1 MAKKIQSI
9 KGFYDVPPQRQK
21 LWRFMESK
29 ILSVLDQYSYQEIGL
44 PMLESTDLF
53 TAGVG
58 THTDIVEK
66 EMYSWT
72 DPLNN
77 DDLTL
82 RPEGT
87 AGCVRAVIEGSLTY
101 NGPIKLFYRGPMFRH
116 ENVQK
121 GRQRQFHQV
130 GVEAFGYGDASS
142 DAEQILLLKRLWKN
156 LGLDN
161 IELQLNTIGDPSDRK
176 LYRKALI
183 DYFEKNKSMLDDDAQ
198 RRLYENPLR
207 ILDSKNPKMQD
218 MLNNAPKLKDFI
230 SNDSLKHFDMLCNI
244 LDNHEVEY
252 SLNDRLVR
260 GLDYYNR
267 TVFEYVT
274 ADLGSQGTIAGGGRF
289 DYLVEK
295 LGGDK
300 IPACGFALGLE
311 RIILLLETKEI
322 THQINPDMYI
332 LNLGHNAR
340 GNAFNI
346 AELLRNHSYKV
357 AVNLEGSSFKSQM
370 KKADKSGAKI
380 ALILGDDEV
389 VKKSIKIKLLRKE
402 VSQED
407 VLQRNLLSYLKSI
420 KIIE

>member
-9 KGFYDVPPQRQK
+9 KGFYDVLPQRQK

-44 PMLESTDLF
+44 PLLESTDLF

-87 AGCVRAVIEGSLTY
+87 AGCVRAVIEASLTY

-130 GVEAFGYGDASS
+130 GVEAFGYSDASS
-142 DAEQILLLKRLWKN
+142 DAEQILLLKRLWKSLRLN
-156 LGLDN
+156 N
-161 IELQLNTIGDPSDRK
+161 IELQLNTIGDPTDRE

-183 DYFEKNKSMLDDDAQ
+183 DYFEKNKSILDDDAQ

-207 ILDSKNPKMQD
+207 ILDSKNSKMQD

-230 SNDSLKHFDMLCNI
+230 SKDGLLHFDMLRSI
-244 LDNHEVEY
+244 LDNHGVEY
-252 SLNDRLVR
+252 RLNDRLVR

-267 TVFEYVT
+267 TVYEFVT
-274 ADLGSQGTIAGGGRF
+274 SDLGSQGTIAGGGRF

-295 LGGDK
+295 LGGGNT
-300 IPACGFALGLE
+300 PACGFAIGLE
-311 RIILLLETKEI
+311 RILLLLETKEI
-322 THQINPDMYI
+322 THQINPDIYI
-332 LNLGHNAR
+332 LNLGHEAR
-340 GNAFNI
+340 TEAGNI
-346 AELLRNHSYKV
+346 AELLRDHNFKI
-357 AVNLEGSSFKSQM
+357 AVNLDGASFKSQM

-380 ALILGDDEV
+380 ALILGDEEV
-389 VKKSIKIKLLRKE
+389 VKKSIKIKLLREE
-402 VSQED
+402 VSQES
-407 VLQRNLLSYLKSI
+407 VLQKNLLSYLKSI
-420 KIIE
+420 K

>member
-1 MAKKIQSI
+1 MVKKIQSI
-9 KGFYDVPPQRQK
+9 KGFYDVLPHRQK
-21 LWRFMESK
+21 LWRFLESK
-29 ILSVLDQYSYQEIGL
+29 ILSALDQYNYEEIGL

-87 AGCVRAVIEGSLTY
+87 AGCVRAVVEGSLTY

-130 GVEAFGYGDASS
+130 GVEAFGYDDASI
-142 DAEQILLLKRLWKN
+142 DAEQILLLQRFWKSLN
-156 LGLDN
+156 LDN
-161 IELQLNTIGDPSDRK
+161 IELQLNTIGDPSDREI
-176 LYRKALI
+176 YRKELI
-183 DYFEKNKSMLDDDAQ
+183 AYFEQNKSILDDDAQ

-218 MLNNAPKLKDFI
+218 MLDNAPKLKDFI
-230 SNDSLKHFDMLCNI
+230 SQEGLKHFHSLCDI
-244 LDNHEVEY
+244 LDNHGVAY
-252 SLNDRLVR
+252 TLNDRLVR

-274 ADLGSQGTIAGGGRF
+274 SDLGSQGTIAGGGRF
-289 DYLVEK
+289 DFLVEK
-295 LGGDK
+295 LGGVNT
-300 IPACGFALGLE
+300 PACGFALGLE
-311 RIILLLETKEI
+311 RIVLLLENKEI
-322 THQINPDMYI
+322 THHINPDIYI
-332 LNLGHNAR
+332 LNLGNDARANAC
-340 GNAFNI
+340 NI
-346 AELLRNHSYKV
+346 AELLRDHSYKV
-357 AVNLEGSSFKSQM
+357 AVNFDGASFKSQM
-370 KKADKSGAKI
+370 KKADKSGANI
-380 ALILGDDEV
+380 ALILGDNEV
-389 VKKSIKIKLLRKE
+389 IEKSIKIKLLRKG

-407 VLQRNLLSYLKSI
+407 VLQKNIVSYLESI
-420 KIIE
+420 K

>member
-9 KGFYDVPPQRQK
+9 KGFYDVLPQRQK
-21 LWRFMESK
+21 LWRFIESK

-156 LGLDN
+156 LGLNN

-207 ILDSKNPKMQD
+207 ILDSKNPKMQE

-267 TVFEYVT
+267 TVYEFVT
-274 ADLGSQGTIAGGGRF
+274 SDLGSQGTIAGGGRF

-295 LGGDK
+295 LGGDNT
-300 IPACGFALGLE
+300 PACGFAIGLE
-311 RIILLLETKEI
+311 RILLLLETKEI
-322 THQINPDMYI
+322 THQINPDIYI
-332 LNLGHNAR
+332 LNLGHEAR

-346 AELLRNHSYKV
+346 AELLRDHNFKI
-357 AVNLEGSSFKSQM
+357 AVNLDGASFKSQM

-380 ALILGDDEV
+380 ALILGDEEV
-389 VKKSIKIKLLRKE
+389 VKKSIKIKLLREE
-402 VSQED
+402 VSQES
-407 VLQRNLLSYLKSI
+407 VLQKNLLSYLKSI
-420 KIIE
+420 K

>member
-1 MAKKIQSI
+1 MAKKIHSI

-29 ILSVLDQYSYQEIGL
+29 ILSVLDQYGFQEIGL

-87 AGCVRAVIEGSLTY
+87 AGCVRALIEGSLTY

-130 GVEAFGYGDASS
+130 GVEAFGYDDASS

-156 LGLDN
+156 LGLKN
-161 IELQLNTIGDPSDRK
+161 IELQLNTIGDPSDRE

-183 DYFEKNKSMLDDDAQ
+183 DYFEKNKSILDDDAQ

-230 SNDSLKHFDMLCNI
+230 SKDSLNHFDMLCNI
-244 LDNHEVEY
+244 LDNHGVEY

-267 TVFEYVT
+267 TVYEYVT
-274 ADLGSQGTIAGGGRF
+274 DELGSQGTVAGGGRF

-300 IPACGFALGLE
+300 TPACGFALGLE

-332 LNLGHNAR
+332 LNLGHDAR

-346 AELLRNHSYKV
+346 AELLRDHSYKV
-357 AVNLEGSSFKSQM
+357 AVNLEGASFKSQM

-389 VKKSIKIKLLRKE
+389 VKKSIKIKLLREE

-407 VLQRNLLSYLKSI
+407 ILQKNLLSYLKSI
-420 KIIE
+420 K

>member
-77 DDLTL
+77 DELTL

-101 NGPIKLFYRGPMFRH
+101 NGPIKLFYRGAMFRH

-311 RIILLLETKEI
+311 RIILLLETREI

-420 KIIE
+420 K

>member
-1 MAKKIQSI
+1 
-9 KGFYDVPPQRQK
+9 
-21 LWRFMESK
+21 
-29 ILSVLDQYSYQEIGL
+29 
-44 PMLESTDLF
+44 
-53 TAGVG
+53 VG

-72 DPLNN
+72 DSLNN
-77 DDLTL
+77 DELTL

-130 GVEAFGYGDASS
+130 GIEAFGYDDASI
-142 DAEQILLLKRLWKN
+142 DAEQIFLLQRFWKSLN
-156 LGLDN
+156 LDN
-161 IELQLNTIGDPSDRK
+161 IELQLNTIGDPSDREI
-176 LYRKALI
+176 YRKELI
-183 DYFEKNKSMLDDDAQ
+183 AYFEQNKSILDDDAQ

-230 SNDSLKHFDMLCNI
+230 SQEGLKHFHSLCSI
-244 LDNHEVEY
+244 LDNHGVAY
-252 SLNDRLVR
+252 TLNDRLVR

-274 ADLGSQGTIAGGGRF
+274 IDLGSQGTVAGGGRF

-295 LGGDK
+295 LGGVNT
-300 IPACGFALGLE
+300 PACGFALGLE
-311 RIILLLETKEI
+311 RIVLLLENKEI
-322 THQINPDMYI
+322 THHINPDIYI
-332 LNLGHNAR
+332 LNLGNDARANAC
-340 GNAFNI
+340 NI
-346 AELLRNHSYKV
+346 AELLRDHSYKV
-357 AVNLEGSSFKSQM
+357 AVNFDGASFKSQM

-380 ALILGDDEV
+380 ALILGEDEV
-389 VKKSIKIKLLRKE
+389 IEKSIKIKLLRKE

-407 VLQRNLLSYLKSI
+407 VLQKNIVSYLESI
-420 KIIE
+420 K

>member
-1 MAKKIQSI
+1 
-9 KGFYDVPPQRQK
+9 
-21 LWRFMESK
+21 MESK
-29 ILSVLDQYSYQEIGL
+29 ILSVLDQYSYQEICL
-44 PMLESTDLF
+44 PLLESTDLF

-87 AGCVRAVIEGSLTY
+87 AGCVRAVIEASLTY

-130 GVEAFGYGDASS
+130 GVEAFGYSDASS
-142 DAEQILLLKRLWKN
+142 DAEQILLLKRLWKS
-156 LGLDN
+156 LGLEN
-161 IELQLNTIGDPSDRK
+161 IELQLNSIGDPSDREMF
-176 LYRKALI
+176 RKALI
-183 DYFEKNKSMLDDDAQ
+183 SYFEENKSILDDDAQ

-230 SNDSLKHFDMLCNI
+230 SKDGLLHFDMLCSI
-244 LDNHEVEY
+244 LDDHGVEY
-252 SLNDRLVR
+252 RLNDRLVR

-267 TVFEYVT
+267 TVYEFVT
-274 ADLGSQGTIAGGGRF
+274 SDLGSQGTIAGGGRF

-295 LGGDK
+295 LGGENT
-300 IPACGFALGLE
+300 PACGFAIGLE

-332 LNLGHNAR
+332 LNLGHDAR
-340 GNAFNI
+340 RNAFNI
-346 AELLRNHSYKV
+346 AELLRDHNYKV
-357 AVNLEGSSFKSQM
+357 ALNLEGASFKSQM

-389 VKKSIKIKLLRKE
+389 AKKSIKIKLLRKE
-402 VSQED
+402 VSQDD
-407 VLQRNLLSYLKSI
+407 VLQKNLLSYLKSI
-420 KIIE
+420 

>member
-9 KGFYDVPPQRQK
+9 KGFYDVLPQRQK

-44 PMLESTDLF
+44 PLLESTDLF

-130 GVEAFGYGDASS
+130 GVEAFGYSDASS
-142 DAEQILLLKRLWKN
+142 DAEQILLLKRLWKS
-156 LGLDN
+156 LGLNN
-161 IELQLNTIGDPSDRK
+161 IELQLNTIGDPTDRE

-183 DYFEKNKSMLDDDAQ
+183 DYLEKNKSILDDDAQ

-230 SNDSLKHFDMLCNI
+230 SKDGLLHFDMLRSI
-244 LDNHEVEY
+244 LDNHGVEY
-252 SLNDRLVR
+252 RLNDRLVR

-267 TVFEYVT
+267 TVYEFVT
-274 ADLGSQGTIAGGGRF
+274 SDLGSQGTIAGGGRF

-295 LGGDK
+295 LGGGNT
-300 IPACGFALGLE
+300 PACGFAIGLE
-311 RIILLLETKEI
+311 RILLLLETKEI
-322 THQINPDMYI
+322 THQINPDIYI
-332 LNLGHNAR
+332 LNLGHEAR
-340 GNAFNI
+340 TEAANI
-346 AELLRNHSYKV
+346 AELLRDHNFKI
-357 AVNLEGSSFKSQM
+357 AVNLDGASFKSQM

-380 ALILGDDEV
+380 ALILGDEEV
-389 VKKSIKIKLLRKE
+389 VKKSIKIKLLREE
-402 VSQED
+402 VSQES
-407 VLQRNLLSYLKSI
+407 VLQKNLLSYLKSI
-420 KIIE
+420 K

>member
-29 ILSVLDQYSYQEIGL
+29 ILSVLDQYNYQEIGL
-44 PMLESTDLF
+44 PMLEFTDLF

-77 DDLTL
+77 DNLTL

-130 GVEAFGYGDASS
+130 GVEAFGYDDASS
-142 DAEQILLLKRLWKN
+142 DAEQILLLKRLWKS
-156 LGLDN
+156 LGLNN
-161 IELQLNTIGDPSDRK
+161 IELQLNTIGDPSDRE

-183 DYFEKNKSMLDDDAQ
+183 DYFEKNKSILDDDAQ

-230 SNDSLKHFDMLCNI
+230 SNDSLKHFEMLCNI
-244 LDNHEVEY
+244 LDNHGVEY

-267 TVFEYVT
+267 TVFEYVS
-274 ADLGSQGTIAGGGRF
+274 ANLGSQGAIAGGGRF

-295 LGGDK
+295 LGGEN

-322 THQINPDMYI
+322 SHQIIPDIYI
-332 LNLGHNAR
+332 LNLGHEAR
-340 GNAFNI
+340 IKACNI
-346 AELLRNHSYKV
+346 AELLRDHNYKID
-357 AVNLEGSSFKSQM
+357 VNLDGASFKSQM
-370 KKADKSGAKI
+370 KKADKSGSKI
-380 ALILGDDEV
+380 ALIIGDDEV
-389 VKKSIKIKLLRKE
+389 AKKSIKIKLLRKE

-407 VLQRNLLSYLKSI
+407 VLQKNLLSYLKSI
-420 KIIE
+420 K

>member
-9 KGFYDVPPQRQK
+9 KGFYDVLPQRQK

-77 DDLTL
+77 DELTR

-130 GVEAFGYGDASS
+130 GAEAFGYGDASS

-156 LGLDN
+156 LGLNN

-300 IPACGFALGLE
+300 TPACGFALGLE

-322 THQINPDMYI
+322 THHINPDMYI
-332 LNLGHNAR
+332 LNLGHDAR

-346 AELLRNHSYKV
+346 AELLRDHSYKV

-407 VLQRNLLSYLKSI
+407 VLQKNLLSYLKSI
-420 KIIE
+420 K

>member
-9 KGFYDVPPQRQK
+9 KGFYDVLPQRQK

-44 PMLESTDLF
+44 PLLESTDLF

-87 AGCVRAVIEGSLTY
+87 AGCVRAVIEESLTY

-130 GVEAFGYGDASS
+130 GVEAFGYSDASS
-142 DAEQILLLKRLWKN
+142 DAEQILLLKRLWKS
-156 LGLDN
+156 LGLNN
-161 IELQLNTIGDPSDRK
+161 IELQLNTIGDPTDRE

-183 DYFEKNKSMLDDDAQ
+183 VYLEKNKSILDDDAQ

-230 SNDSLKHFDMLCNI
+230 SKDGLLHFDMLRSI
-244 LDNHEVEY
+244 LDNHGVEY
-252 SLNDRLVR
+252 RLNDRLVR

-267 TVFEYVT
+267 TVYEFVT
-274 ADLGSQGTIAGGGRF
+274 SDLGSQGTIAGGGRF

-295 LGGDK
+295 LGGGNT
-300 IPACGFALGLE
+300 PACGFAIGLE
-311 RIILLLETKEI
+311 RILLLLETKEI
-322 THQINPDMYI
+322 THQINPDIYI
-332 LNLGHNAR
+332 LNLGHEAR
-340 GNAFNI
+340 TEASNI
-346 AELLRNHSYKV
+346 AELLRDHNFKI
-357 AVNLEGSSFKSQM
+357 AVNLDGASFKSQM

-380 ALILGDDEV
+380 ALILGEDEV
-389 VKKSIKIKLLRKE
+389 IKKSIKIKLLREE

-407 VLQRNLLSYLKSI
+407 ILQKNILSYLKSV
-420 KIIE
+420 K

>member
-1 MAKKIQSI
+1 MAKKIQSV

-29 ILSVLDQYSYQEIGL
+29 ILSVLDQYNYQEIGL
-44 PMLESTDLF
+44 PILESTDLF

-72 DPLNN
+72 DPLND

-130 GVEAFGYGDASS
+130 GVEAFGYDDASS
-142 DAEQILLLKRLWKN
+142 DAEQILLLKRFWKSLN
-156 LGLDN
+156 LEN
-161 IELQLNTIGDPSDRK
+161 IELQLNTIGDPSDRE
-176 LYRKALI
+176 LYRKTLI
-183 DYFEKNKSMLDDDAQ
+183 EYFEKNKSILDDDAQ

-207 ILDSKNPKMQD
+207 ILDSKNSKMQD

-230 SNDSLKHFDMLCNI
+230 SKDSLKHFDMLCTI
-244 LDNHEVEY
+244 LDNHGVKY

-267 TVFEYVT
+267 TVYEFVT
-274 ADLGSQGTIAGGGRF
+274 SDLGSQGTIAGGGRF

-295 LGGDK
+295 LGGDNT
-300 IPACGFALGLE
+300 PACGFAIGLE
-311 RIILLLETKEI
+311 RIILLLENKEVS
-322 THQINPDMYI
+322 HQINPDMYI
-332 LNLGHNAR
+332 LNLGHDAR
-340 GNAFNI
+340 ARACNI
-346 AELLRNHSYKV
+346 AELLRDHNYKV
-357 AVNLEGSSFKSQM
+357 AVNLDGASFKSQM

-380 ALILGDDEV
+380 ALILGEDEV
-389 VKKSIKIKLLRKE
+389 NNKSIKIKLLRKE

-407 VLQRNLLSYLKSI
+407 VLQKNLLSYLQSVK
-420 KIIE
+420 

>member
-9 KGFYDVPPQRQK
+9 KGFYDVLPQRQK

-87 AGCVRAVIEGSLTY
+87 AGCVRAVIEASLTY

-130 GVEAFGYGDASS
+130 GVEAFGYGDAST
-142 DAEQILLLKRLWKN
+142 DAEQILLLKRLWKS
-156 LGLDN
+156 LGLNN
-161 IELQLNTIGDPSDRK
+161 IELQLNTIGDPTDRE

-183 DYFEKNKSMLDDDAQ
+183 DYFEKNKSILDDDAQ

-230 SNDSLKHFDMLCNI
+230 SKDGLLHFDMLRSI
-244 LDNHEVEY
+244 LDNHGVEY
-252 SLNDRLVR
+252 RLNDRLVR

-267 TVFEYVT
+267 TVYEFVT
-274 ADLGSQGTIAGGGRF
+274 SDLGSQGTIAGGGRF

-295 LGGDK
+295 LGGGNT
-300 IPACGFALGLE
+300 PACGFAIGLE
-311 RIILLLETKEI
+311 RILLLLETKEI
-322 THQINPDMYI
+322 THQINPDIYI
-332 LNLGHNAR
+332 LNLGHEAR
-340 GNAFNI
+340 TEAFNI
-346 AELLRNHSYKV
+346 AELLRDHNFKI
-357 AVNLEGSSFKSQM
+357 AVNLDGASFKSQM

-407 VLQRNLLSYLKSI
+407 VLQKNLLSYLKSI
-420 KIIE
+420 K

>member
-9 KGFYDVPPQRQK
+9 KGFYDVLPQRQK

-44 PMLESTDLF
+44 PLLESTDLF

-130 GVEAFGYGDASS
+130 GVEAFGYSDASS
-142 DAEQILLLKRLWKN
+142 DAEQILLLKRLWKS
-156 LGLDN
+156 LGLNN
-161 IELQLNTIGDPSDRK
+161 IELQLNTIGDPTDRE

-183 DYFEKNKSMLDDDAQ
+183 DYFEKNKSILDDDAR

-230 SNDSLKHFDMLCNI
+230 SKDSLNHFDMLCNI
-244 LDNHEVEY
+244 LDNHGVEY

-267 TVFEYVT
+267 TVYEYVT
-274 ADLGSQGTIAGGGRF
+274 DELGSQGTVAGGGRF

-300 IPACGFALGLE
+300 TPACGFALGLE

-322 THQINPDMYI
+322 THQINPDIYI
-332 LNLGHNAR
+332 LNLGNDAR
-340 GNAFNI
+340 SNAFNI
-346 AELLRNHSYKV
+346 AELLRDHNYKV
-357 AVNLEGSSFKSQM
+357 AVNLEGASFKSQM

-380 ALILGDDEV
+380 ALILGDEEV

-402 VSQED
+402 VSQKD
-407 VLQRNLLSYLKSI
+407 VLQTNLLSYLKSI
-420 KIIE
+420 K

>member
-1 MAKKIQSI
+1 MVKKIQSI

-21 LWRFMESK
+21 LWRFLESK
-29 ILSVLDQYSYQEIGL
+29 ILSALDQYNYEEIGL

-72 DPLNN
+72 DLLNN
-77 DDLTL
+77 DELTL

-130 GVEAFGYGDASS
+130 GVEAFGYDDSS
-142 DAEQILLLKRLWKN
+142 IDAEHILLLQRFWKS
-156 LGLDN
+156 LDLEN
-161 IELQLNTIGDPSDRK
+161 IELQLNTIGDPSDREI
-176 LYRKALI
+176 YRKELI
-183 DYFEKNKSMLDDDAQ
+183 TYFEQNKSILDVDAQ

-230 SNDSLKHFDMLCNI
+230 SKDSLNHFDSLCNI
-244 LDNHEVEY
+244 LDNHGVVY
-252 SLNDRLVR
+252 KLNDRLVR

-274 ADLGSQGTIAGGGRF
+274 SDLGSQGTVAGGGRF

-295 LGGDK
+295 LGGVNT
-300 IPACGFALGLE
+300 PACGFALGLE
-311 RIILLLETKEI
+311 RIVLLLETKKI
-322 THQINPDMYI
+322 THHINPDIYI
-332 LNLGHNAR
+332 LNLGHDARSNAC
-340 GNAFNI
+340 NI
-346 AELLRNHSYKV
+346 AELLRDHSYKV
-357 AVNLEGSSFKSQM
+357 AVNLDGASFKSQM

-389 VKKSIKIKLLRKE
+389 VEKSIKIKLLREE
-402 VSQED
+402 VSQEN
-407 VLQRNLLSYLKSI
+407 VLQKNILSYLKRI
-420 KIIE
+420 K

>member
-9 KGFYDVPPQRQK
+9 KGFYDVLPQRQK

-77 DDLTL
+77 VDLTL

-142 DAEQILLLKRLWKN
+142 DAEQILLLKRLWKS
-156 LGLDN
+156 LGLNN

-230 SNDSLKHFDMLCNI
+230 SKDGLLHFDMLRSI
-244 LDNHEVEY
+244 LDNHGVEY
-252 SLNDRLVR
+252 RLNDRLVR

-267 TVFEYVT
+267 TVYEFVT
-274 ADLGSQGTIAGGGRF
+274 SDLGSQGTIAGGGRF

-295 LGGDK
+295 LGGGNT
-300 IPACGFALGLE
+300 PACGFAIGLE
-311 RIILLLETKEI
+311 RILLLLETMEI
-322 THQINPDMYI
+322 THQINPDIYI
-332 LNLGHNAR
+332 LNLGHEAR
-340 GNAFNI
+340 GNAFTI
-346 AELLRNHSYKV
+346 AELLRDHNFKIT
-357 AVNLEGSSFKSQM
+357 VNLDGASFKSQM

-380 ALILGDDEV
+380 ALILGDEEV
-389 VKKSIKIKLLRKE
+389 VKKSIKIKLLREE
-402 VSQED
+402 VSQES
-407 VLQRNLLSYLKSI
+407 VLQKNLLSYLKSI
-420 KIIE
+420 K

>member
-29 ILSVLDQYSYQEIGL
+29 ILSVLDQYGFQEIGL

-130 GVEAFGYGDASS
+130 GVEAFGYDDASS

-156 LGLDN
+156 LGLKN
-161 IELQLNTIGDPSDRK
+161 IELQLNTIGDPSDRE

-183 DYFEKNKSMLDDDAQ
+183 DYFEKNKSILDDDAQ

-230 SNDSLKHFDMLCNI
+230 SKDSLNHFDMLCNI
-244 LDNHEVEY
+244 LDNHGVEY

-267 TVFEYVT
+267 TVYEYVT
-274 ADLGSQGTIAGGGRF
+274 DELGSQGTVAGGGRF

-300 IPACGFALGLE
+300 TPACGFALGLE

-346 AELLRNHSYKV
+346 AELLRDHSYKV
-357 AVNLEGSSFKSQM
+357 AVNLEGASFKSQM

-420 KIIE
+420 K

>member
-101 NGPIKLFYRGPMFRH
+101 NGPIKLFYRGAMFRH

-156 LGLDN
+156 LGLNN

-420 KIIE
+420 K

>member
-130 GVEAFGYGDASS
+130 GV
-142 DAEQILLLKRLWKN
+142 
-156 LGLDN
+156 
-161 IELQLNTIGDPSDRK
+161 
-176 LYRKALI
+176 
-183 DYFEKNKSMLDDDAQ
+183 
-198 RRLYENPLR
+198 
-207 ILDSKNPKMQD
+207 
-218 MLNNAPKLKDFI
+218 
-230 SNDSLKHFDMLCNI
+230 
-244 LDNHEVEY
+244 
-252 SLNDRLVR
+252 R
-260 GLDYYNR
+260 GFWL
-267 TVFEYVT
+267 
-274 ADLGSQGTIAGGGRF
+274 
-289 DYLVEK
+289 
-295 LGGDK
+295 
-300 IPACGFALGLE
+300 
-311 RIILLLETKEI
+311 
-322 THQINPDMYI
+322 
-332 LNLGHNAR
+332 
-340 GNAFNI
+340 
-346 AELLRNHSYKV
+346 
-357 AVNLEGSSFKSQM
+357 
-370 KKADKSGAKI
+370 
-380 ALILGDDEV
+380 
-389 VKKSIKIKLLRKE
+389 
-402 VSQED
+402 
-407 VLQRNLLSYLKSI
+407 
-420 KIIE
+420 

>member
-9 KGFYDVPPQRQK
+9 KGFYDVLPQRQK

-142 DAEQILLLKRLWKN
+142 DAEQILLLKRLWKS
-156 LGLDN
+156 LGLNN

-230 SNDSLKHFDMLCNI
+230 SKDGLLHFDMLRSI
-244 LDNHEVEY
+244 LDNHGVEY
-252 SLNDRLVR
+252 RLNDRLVR

-267 TVFEYVT
+267 TVYEFVT
-274 ADLGSQGTIAGGGRF
+274 SDLGSQGTIAGGGRF

-295 LGGDK
+295 LGGGNT
-300 IPACGFALGLE
+300 PACGFAIGLE
-311 RIILLLETKEI
+311 RILLLLETKEI
-322 THQINPDMYI
+322 THQINPDIYI
-332 LNLGHNAR
+332 LNLGHEAR
-340 GNAFNI
+340 TEAGNI
-346 AELLRNHSYKV
+346 AELLRDHNFKIT
-357 AVNLEGSSFKSQM
+357 VNLDGASFKSQM

-380 ALILGDDEV
+380 ALILGDEEV
-389 VKKSIKIKLLRKE
+389 VKKSIKIKLLREE
-402 VSQED
+402 VSQES
-407 VLQRNLLSYLKSI
+407 VLQKNLLSYLKSI
-420 KIIE
+420 K

>member
-9 KGFYDVPPQRQK
+9 KGFYDVLPQRQK

-87 AGCVRAVIEGSLTY
+87 AGCVRAVIEASLTY

-130 GVEAFGYGDASS
+130 GVEAFGYGDAST
-142 DAEQILLLKRLWKN
+142 DAEQILLLKRLWKS
-156 LGLDN
+156 LGLNN
-161 IELQLNTIGDPSDRK
+161 IELQLNTIGDPTDRE

-183 DYFEKNKSMLDDDAQ
+183 DYLEKNKSILDDDAQ

-230 SNDSLKHFDMLCNI
+230 SKDGLLHFDMLRSI
-244 LDNHEVEY
+244 LDNHGVEY
-252 SLNDRLVR
+252 RLNDRLVR

-267 TVFEYVT
+267 TVYEFVT
-274 ADLGSQGTIAGGGRF
+274 SDLGSQGTIAGGGRF

-295 LGGDK
+295 LGGGNT
-300 IPACGFALGLE
+300 PACGFAIGLE
-311 RIILLLETKEI
+311 RILLLLETKEI
-322 THQINPDMYI
+322 THQINPDIYI
-332 LNLGHNAR
+332 LNLGHEAR
-340 GNAFNI
+340 TEAFNI
-346 AELLRNHSYKV
+346 AELLRDHNFKI
-357 AVNLEGSSFKSQM
+357 AVNLDGASFKSQM

-380 ALILGDDEV
+380 ALILGDEEV
-389 VKKSIKIKLLRKE
+389 VKKSIKIKLLREE
-402 VSQED
+402 VSQES
-407 VLQRNLLSYLKSI
+407 VLQKHLLSYLKSI
-420 KIIE
+420 K

>member
-156 LGLDN
+156 LGLNN

-300 IPACGFALGLE
+300 TPACGFALGLE

-346 AELLRNHSYKV
+346 AELLRDHSYKV
-357 AVNLEGSSFKSQM
+357 AVNLEGASFKSQM

-407 VLQRNLLSYLKSI
+407 VLQINLLSYLKSI
-420 KIIE
+420 K

>member
-87 AGCVRAVIEGSLTY
+87 AGCVRALIEGSLTY

-130 GVEAFGYGDASS
+130 GVEAFGYDDASS

-156 LGLDN
+156 LGLKN
-161 IELQLNTIGDPSDRK
+161 IELQLNTIGDPSDRE

-183 DYFEKNKSMLDDDAQ
+183 DYFEKNKSILDDDAQ

-300 IPACGFALGLE
+300 TPACGFALGLE

-332 LNLGHNAR
+332 LNLGHDAR

-346 AELLRNHSYKV
+346 AELLRDHSYKV
-357 AVNLEGSSFKSQM
+357 AVNLEGASFKSQM

-407 VLQRNLLSYLKSI
+407 VLQKNLLSYLKSI
-420 KIIE
+420 K

>member
-9 KGFYDVPPQRQK
+9 KGFYDVLPQRQK
-21 LWRFMESK
+21 LWRFIESK

-87 AGCVRAVIEGSLTY
+87 AGCVRAVIEASLTY

-130 GVEAFGYGDASS
+130 GVEAFGYSDASS
-142 DAEQILLLKRLWKN
+142 DAEQILLLKRLWKS
-156 LGLDN
+156 LGLNN
-161 IELQLNTIGDPSDRK
+161 IELQLNTIGDPTDRE

-183 DYFEKNKSMLDDDAQ
+183 DYFEKNKSILDDDAQ

-230 SNDSLKHFDMLCNI
+230 SKDGLLHFDMLLSI
-244 LDNHEVEY
+244 LDNHGVEY

-267 TVFEYVT
+267 TVYEFVT
-274 ADLGSQGTIAGGGRF
+274 SDLGSQGTIAGGGRF

-295 LGGDK
+295 LGGGNT
-300 IPACGFALGLE
+300 PACGFAIGLE
-311 RIILLLETKEI
+311 RILLLLETKEI
-322 THQINPDMYI
+322 THQINPDIYI
-332 LNLGHNAR
+332 LNLGHEAR
-340 GNAFNI
+340 TEAGNI
-346 AELLRNHSYKV
+346 AELLRDHNFKIT
-357 AVNLEGSSFKSQM
+357 VNLDGASFKSQM

-380 ALILGDDEV
+380 ALIIGDDEV

-402 VSQED
+402 LSQED
-407 VLQRNLLSYLKSI
+407 VLQKNLLSYLKSI
-420 KIIE
+420 K

>member
-9 KGFYDVPPQRQK
+9 KGFYDVLPQRQK

-44 PMLESTDLF
+44 PLLESTDLF

-130 GVEAFGYGDASS
+130 GAEAFGFSDASS
-142 DAEQILLLKRLWKN
+142 DAEQILLLKRLWKS
-156 LGLDN
+156 LGLNN
-161 IELQLNTIGDPSDRK
+161 IELQLNTIGDPTDRE

-183 DYFEKNKSMLDDDAQ
+183 DYLEKNKSILDDDAQ

-230 SNDSLKHFDMLCNI
+230 SKDGLLHFDMLRSI
-244 LDNHEVEY
+244 LDNHGVEY
-252 SLNDRLVR
+252 RLNDRLVR

-267 TVFEYVT
+267 TVYEFVT
-274 ADLGSQGTIAGGGRF
+274 SDLGSQGTIAGGGRF

-295 LGGDK
+295 LGGGNT
-300 IPACGFALGLE
+300 PACGFAIGLE
-311 RIILLLETKEI
+311 RILLLLETMEI
-322 THQINPDMYI
+322 THQINPDIYI
-332 LNLGHNAR
+332 LNLGHEAR
-340 GNAFNI
+340 TEAANI
-346 AELLRNHSYKV
+346 AELLRDHNFKI
-357 AVNLEGSSFKSQM
+357 AVNLDGASFKSQM

-380 ALILGDDEV
+380 ALILGDEEV
-389 VKKSIKIKLLRKE
+389 VKKSIKIKLLRDE
-402 VSQED
+402 VSQES
-407 VLQRNLLSYLKSI
+407 VLQKNLLSYLKSI
-420 KIIE
+420 K

>member
-9 KGFYDVPPQRQK
+9 KGFYDVPPGRQN

-29 ILSVLDQYSYQEIGL
+29 ILSILDQYSYQEIGL

-53 TAGVG
+53 TFGVG

-66 EMYSWT
+66 EMYSWI

-77 DDLTL
+77 DSLTL

-130 GVEAFGYGDASS
+130 GVEAFGYNDAFC
-142 DAEQILLLKRLWKN
+142 DAEQILLLHRLWKS
-156 LGLDN
+156 LGLKN
-161 IELQLNTIGDPSDRK
+161 IELQLNSIGDPVDRE
-176 LYRKALI
+176 LYRKKLI
-183 DYFEKNKSMLDDDAQ
+183 TYFEENKSILDDDAQ

-230 SNDSLKHFDMLCNI
+230 SKDGQKHFGSLCNI
-244 LDNHEVEY
+244 LDEHGVIY
-252 SLNDRLVR
+252 KLNDRLVR

-267 TVFEYVT
+267 TVYEYVT
-274 ADLGSQGTIAGGGRF
+274 SDLGSQGTIAGGGRYDF
-289 DYLVEK
+289 LVEK
-295 LGGDK
+295 LGGDHT
-300 IPACGFALGLE
+300 PACGFALGLE
-311 RIILLLETKEI
+311 RILLLIEKNQI
-322 THQINPDMYI
+322 THLINPDIYI
-332 LNLGHNAR
+332 LNLGNDAR
-340 GNAFNI
+340 KKAINV
-346 AELLRNHSYKV
+346 AELLRDQNYKV
-357 AVNLEGSSFKSQM
+357 AVNLDGASFKSQM
-370 KKADKSGAKI
+370 KKADKSNAAI
-380 ALILGDDEV
+380 ALIIGDDEIE
-389 VKKSIKIKLLRKE
+389 KKSIKIKLLRKNE
-402 VSQED
+402 SQED
-407 VLQRNLLSYLKSI
+407 VLEQDLLSYIEGLK
-420 KIIE
+420 

>member
-9 KGFYDVPPQRQK
+9 KGFYDVLPQRQK

-44 PMLESTDLF
+44 PILESTDLF
-53 TAGVG
+53 SAGVG

-130 GVEAFGYGDASS
+130 GVEAFGYDDASS

-156 LGLDN
+156 LGLKN
-161 IELQLNTIGDPSDRK
+161 IELQLNTIGDPSDRE

-183 DYFEKNKSMLDDDAQ
+183 DYFEKNKSILDDDAQ

-230 SNDSLKHFDMLCNI
+230 SKDGLLHFDMLRSI
-244 LDNHEVEY
+244 LDNHGVEY

-267 TVFEYVT
+267 TVYEFVT
-274 ADLGSQGTIAGGGRF
+274 SDLGSQGTIAGGGRF

-295 LGGDK
+295 LGGGNT
-300 IPACGFALGLE
+300 PACGFAIGLE
-311 RIILLLETKEI
+311 RILLLLETKEI
-322 THQINPDMYI
+322 THQINPDIYI
-332 LNLGHNAR
+332 LNLGHEAR
-340 GNAFNI
+340 TEAFNI
-346 AELLRNHSYKV
+346 AELLRDHNFNI
-357 AVNLEGSSFKSQM
+357 AVNLDGASFKSQM

-407 VLQRNLLSYLKSI
+407 VLQKNLLSYLKSI
-420 KIIE
+420 K

>member
-142 DAEQILLLKRLWKN
+142 DAEQILLLKRLWKS
-156 LGLDN
+156 LGLNN

-183 DYFEKNKSMLDDDAQ
+183 DYFEKNKSILDDDAQ

-230 SNDSLKHFDMLCNI
+230 SKDGLLHFDMLRSI
-244 LDNHEVEY
+244 LDNHGVEY

-267 TVFEYVT
+267 TVYEFVT
-274 ADLGSQGTIAGGGRF
+274 SDLGSQGTIAGGGRF

-295 LGGDK
+295 LGGGNT
-300 IPACGFALGLE
+300 PACGFAIGLE
-311 RIILLLETKEI
+311 RILLLLETKEI
-322 THQINPDMYI
+322 THQINPDIYI
-332 LNLGHNAR
+332 LNLGHEAR
-340 GNAFNI
+340 TEAFNI
-346 AELLRNHSYKV
+346 AELLRDHNFKI
-357 AVNLEGSSFKSQM
+357 AVNLDGASFKSQM

-380 ALILGDDEV
+380 ALILGDEEV
-389 VKKSIKIKLLRKE
+389 VKKSIKIKLLREE
-402 VSQED
+402 VSQES
-407 VLQRNLLSYLKSI
+407 VLQKNLLSYLKSI
-420 KIIE
+420 K

>member
-130 GVEAFGYGDASS
+130 GAEAFGYGDASS

-156 LGLDN
+156 LGLNN

-244 LDNHEVEY
+244 LDNHKVEY

-300 IPACGFALGLE
+300 TPACGFALGLE

-322 THQINPDMYI
+322 THHINPDMYI
-332 LNLGHNAR
+332 LNLGHDAR

-346 AELLRNHSYKV
+346 AELLRDHSYKV
-357 AVNLEGSSFKSQM
+357 AVNLEGASFKSQM

-420 KIIE
+420 K

>member
-130 GVEAFGYGDASS
+130 GVEAFGYSDASS
-142 DAEQILLLKRLWKN
+142 DAEQILLLKRLWKS
-156 LGLDN
+156 LGLN
-161 IELQLNTIGDPSDRK
+161 KIELQLNTIGDPTDRE

-183 DYFEKNKSMLDDDAQ
+183 DYFEKNKSILDDDAQ

-230 SNDSLKHFDMLCNI
+230 SKDGLLHFDMLRSI
-244 LDNHEVEY
+244 LDNHGVEY
-252 SLNDRLVR
+252 RLNDRLVR

-267 TVFEYVT
+267 TVYEFVT
-274 ADLGSQGTIAGGGRF
+274 SDLGSQGTIAGGGRF

-295 LGGDK
+295 LGGGNT
-300 IPACGFALGLE
+300 PACGFAIGLE
-311 RIILLLETKEI
+311 RILLLLETKEI
-322 THQINPDMYI
+322 THQINPDIYI
-332 LNLGHNAR
+332 LNLGHEAR
-340 GNAFNI
+340 TEAGNI
-346 AELLRNHSYKV
+346 AELLRDHNFKIT
-357 AVNLEGSSFKSQM
+357 VNLDGASFKSQM

-380 ALILGDDEV
+380 ALILGDEEV
-389 VKKSIKIKLLRKE
+389 VKKSIKIKLLREE
-402 VSQED
+402 VSQEF
-407 VLQRNLLSYLKSI
+407 VLQKNLLSYLKSI
-420 KIIE
+420 K